1 MTATGSNG
9 AGTGTPAFITRD
21 DGPAVEREVAF
32 DMIKRSAPFVPVLVL
47 LGAVGWGTAGAA
59 SAAYAIALV
68 LINFFVAAAL
78 LSWSARISLGLM
90 MGAAL
95 FGYILR
101 LGAITAAVLLVKDQS
116 WVSLWPLGITLIVT
130 HLGLLLWET
139 RFVSASLAFPGLKP
153 RKD

>member
-1 MTATGSNG
+1 MTATGGNG
-9 AGTGTPAFITRD
+9 PAFVTRAE
-21 DGPAVEREVAF
+21 GPAVEREIAF
-32 DMIKRSAPFVPVLVL
+32 DMVKRAAPFAPVVILACAL
-47 LGAVGWGTAGAA
+47 GWGFAGGA

-68 LINFFVAAAL
+68 LVNFVVAAAL

-116 WVSLWPLGITLIVT
+116 WVSLWPLGITLILS
-130 HLGLLLWET
+130 HLGLLFWET